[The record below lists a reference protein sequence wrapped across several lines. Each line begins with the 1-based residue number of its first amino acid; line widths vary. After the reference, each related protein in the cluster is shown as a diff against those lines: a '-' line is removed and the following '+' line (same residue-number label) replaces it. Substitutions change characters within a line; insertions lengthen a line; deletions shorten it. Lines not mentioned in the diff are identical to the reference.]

1 MTQVKRRIG
10 DYASSMF
17 LNSQDVIGREGPA
30 VITAIS
36 EREVQDDKKPGGK
49 RLALMIEFDR
59 WPDKAYDCNSTNIR
73 VLQDMLGED
82 VSPDDLRG
90 VRVFLTTHQT
100 NFGRGILFQPPQDS
114 TQGASAAAR
123 QRVAN
128 AVAANESPPPKTV
141 NTSDGPVALFHSHH
155 KGEPCEPAACDVAD
169 AVAQGFNVYES
180 FPPLPTPEPAKFVS
194 QRQPPAGPASTHGK
208 HDAAPGQYHDEDP
221 GPIAA
226 PADSEIP
233 F

>member
-1 MTQVKRRIG
+1 MTQIKRRIG
-10 DYASSMF
+10 DYAASMF
-17 LNSQDVIGREGPA
+17 LNSQDVIGSEGAA
-30 VITAIS
+30 VITAVS
-36 EREVQDDKKPGGK
+36 EREVQDEKKPGGK

-82 VSPDDLRG
+82 VAPDDLRG

-123 QRVAN
+123 QRIAN
-128 AVAANESPPPKTV
+128 ATAASEARPPKS
-141 NTSDGPVALFHSHH
+141 SDSEGPIALFHSHH
-155 KGEPCEPAACDVAD
+155 KGEACELGSCDVAD
-169 AVAQGFNVYES
+169 AVEQGFNVYES
-180 FPPLPTPEPAKFVS
+180 FPAAPTAAPAKFVS

-208 HDAAPGQYHDEDP
+208 HDAAPGQYHAEDP